1 MESASSL
8 FTVWMTCMKVC
19 RMCVCLAVCPGS
31 VTPSVRLLAAPGIVA
46 RKASL
51 SLEFSRQGYWSG
63 LSLPTP
69 GDLPDPGIKP
79 TSLVSPALTGGF
91 FTTVAPGKPLGMHPW
106 TKYRRNFVRGIS
118 CVEFGLTIRI
128 LTLVFSDSIQESLSG
143 CFNLGPIDIWGFLD
157 LAYLVHSRLFHI
169 ILDLYLLGNL
179 VVTAKWKVPRY
190 CQMFHV
196 GGGEVSKLTL
206 VENHWSI
213 HKLAVMKWCIRT
225 IKH

>member
-1 MESASSL
+1 MLSH
-8 FTVWMTCMKVC
+8 
-19 RMCVCLAVCPGS
+19 
-31 VTPSVRLLAAPGIVA
+31 VRLFATPRTVA
-46 RKASL
+46 CQAHL
-51 SLEFSRQGYWSG
+51 SMGLPRQEYQTWLPFPPLEK
-63 LSLPTP
+63 P
-69 GDLPDPGIKP
+69 PDTGIKP

-213 HKLAVMKWCIRT
+213 HKLALMKWCIRT